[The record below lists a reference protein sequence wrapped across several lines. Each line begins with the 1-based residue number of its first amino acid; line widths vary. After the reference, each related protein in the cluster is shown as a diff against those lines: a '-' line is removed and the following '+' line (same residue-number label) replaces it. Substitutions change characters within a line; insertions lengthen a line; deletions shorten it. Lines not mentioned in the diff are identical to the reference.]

1 MQVERLLHRQDLLG
15 EGMMW
20 LEDSRR
26 IAWVDILNKRL
37 MIASETGT
45 DLCCYE
51 QATEIGAV
59 LPAATGELVLVLR
72 NQVVAFD
79 EASGKTRLIWSAEG
93 LEPESN
99 RFNDATI
106 DPAGNLWVGSM
117 DYDAEAPTGNL
128 WRVTPDGEAS
138 KRASGFQC
146 LNGPAFSRDGKVL
159 YLGDTMRGQ
168 VLAYD
173 LDLTTGALANRRVFV
188 DLTPFGGFCDG
199 MTVDL
204 NDNLWVCQITAGR
217 IGCFSPDGHKLHSVA
232 LPVPMVTSCCFG
244 GADYSELFVTT
255 ARILLDEAELAAYPD
270 SGSLYRIKT
279 GLRGARPTS
288 FGAT

>member
-79 EASGKTRLIWSAEG
+79 EASGKTRLIWSAKG

-117 DYDAEAPTGNL
+117 DFDAEAPTGNL

-159 YLGDTMRGQ
+159 YLGNTMRGQ

-173 LDLTTGALANRRVFV
+173 LDLSTGALANRRVFV

-232 LPVPMVTSCCFG
+232 LPVPMVTSCCFS
-244 GADYSELFVTT
+244 GADYSELFATT